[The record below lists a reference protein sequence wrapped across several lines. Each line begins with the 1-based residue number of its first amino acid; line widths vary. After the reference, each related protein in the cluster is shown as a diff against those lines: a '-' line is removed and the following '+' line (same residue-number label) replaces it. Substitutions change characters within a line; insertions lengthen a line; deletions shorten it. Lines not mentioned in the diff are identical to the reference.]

1 MNTSIAIMAAG
12 FGTRMKSKKSKVLHE
27 ISGFPML
34 YHIIKEAG
42 KISDDIHVI
51 LHHQAELIQEKMNA
65 HFKNL
70 TYVMQDHENFPGTG
84 GAIMGVTPKYEKV
97 LVLNGDMPLLESS
110 DMKAFF
116 KEDVKVVMSSFTC
129 SDPTGYGRVIMDSA
143 HKVSKIV
150 EHKDANDRELEVKN
164 VNAGVYLFDTE
175 FLRKNLPKLSNNN
188 SQKEYYIT
196 DLVSMA
202 NEQNIE
208 VKAVEVDEETFMGVN
223 SKYHLSIAEEIM
235 QKRIKRRFMEAGV
248 SMRLPETIYIESDVI
263 IEGESAL
270 ESGVS
275 LLKGSKIINSIIKTN
290 SVVEDSM
297 LKNSEIGPMARVRP
311 KSVLIDSKI
320 GNFVEIKKST
330 LNGVKAGHLSYLG
343 DSEIDSGT
351 NIGCGTITCNYDGKA
366 KYKTIIGKNVFIGS
380 DSQLVAPIT
389 IEDDVIIASGTTVT
403 KSVKKGSLAIAR
415 PKMKILD
422 GFFYKFFLKESD
434 KHKGKNDA

>member
-1 MNTSIAIMAAG
+1 MAAG
-12 FGTRMKSKKSKVLHE
+12 FGTRMKSKKPKVLHE

-34 YHIIKEAG
+34 HHIIKEAQL
-42 KISDDIHVI
+42 ISDDIHVI
-51 LHHQAELIQEKMNA
+51 LHHQADLIQDKMNA
-65 HFKNL
+65 HFEKI

-84 GAIMGVTPKYEKV
+84 GAIMGVIPKYEKV
-97 LVLNGDMPLLESS
+97 LVLNGDMPLLEAV
-110 DMKAFF
+110 DMEAFF
-116 KEDVKVVMSSFTC
+116 KEDAKVVMSSFTC
-129 SDPTGYGRVIMDSA
+129 KDPTGYGRVIMDEA

-150 EHKDANDRELEVKN
+150 EHKDANQDELKVKN
-164 VNAGVYLFDTE
+164 VNAGVYLFDTK
-175 FLRKNLPKLSNNN
+175 FLKLNLPKLSNNN

-208 VKAVEVDEETFMGVN
+208 VKAVEINENTFMGVN
-223 SKYHLSIAEEIM
+223 SKYHLSIAELLM
-235 QKRIKRRFMEAGV
+235 QNRIKRRFMEAGV
-248 SMRLPETIYIESDVI
+248 AMRLPETIYIESDVV
-263 IEGESAL
+263 IEGECVL

-275 LLKGSKIINSIIKTN
+275 LIKGAKIINSTVKTN
-290 SVVEDSM
+290 SIVEDSM

-343 DSEIDSGT
+343 DSEIDTGT
-351 NIGCGTITCNYDGKA
+351 NIGCGTITCNYDGKE
-366 KYKTIIGKNVFIGS
+366 KYKTIIGKNVFVGS
-380 DSQLVAPIT
+380 DSQLIAPVT

-415 PKMKILD
+415 PKMKIMD
-422 GFFYKFFLKESD
+422 GFFYKFF
-434 KHKGKNDA
+434 GKNNA

>member
-12 FGTRMKSKKSKVLHE
+12 FGTRMKSKKPKVLHE

-34 YHIIKEAG
+34 HHIIKEAQ

-51 LHHQAELIQEKMNA
+51 LHHQADLIQQMMNA
-65 HFKNL
+65 DFQNI
-70 TYVMQDHENFPGTG
+70 TYVLQDHNNFPGTG
-84 GAIMGVTPKYEKV
+84 GAIMSVTPKNEKV
-97 LVLNGDMPLLESS
+97 LVLNGDMPLLEAE

-116 KEDVKVVMSSFTC
+116 KEDAKVVMSSFTC
-129 SDPTGYGRVIMDSA
+129 SDPTGYGRVIMDET

-150 EHKDANDRELEVKN
+150 EHKDANQNELKVKN

-175 FLRKNLPKLSNNN
+175 FLQRNLPKLSNNN

-202 NEQNIE
+202 NQQNIE
-208 VKAVEVDEETFMGVN
+208 VKAVEINEETFMGVN

-235 QKRIKRRFMEAGV
+235 QRRIKRRFMEAGV
-248 SMRLPETIYIESDVI
+248 AMRLPETIYIESDVV
-263 IEGESAL
+263 IEGESVL

-275 LLKGSKIINSIIKTN
+275 LIKGAKIINSIVKTN

-311 KSVLIDSKI
+311 KSVLINSKI

-343 DSEIDSGT
+343 DSEIDTGT

-366 KYKTIIGKNVFIGS
+366 KYKTIIGKNVFVGS

-415 PKMKILD
+415 TKMKIMD
-422 GFFYKFFLKESD
+422 DFFYKFF
-434 KHKGKNDA
+434 GKNDA

>member
-1 MNTSIAIMAAG
+1 MRTSIAIMAAG
-12 FGTRMKSKKSKVLHE
+12 FGTRMKSKKPKVLHS

-34 YHIIKEAG
+34 HHIIKESQE
-42 KISDDIHVI
+42 ISDDIHVI

-116 KEDVKVVMSSFTC
+116 KEDAKVVMSSFTC
-129 SDPTGYGRVIMDSA
+129 SDPTGYGRVIMDSS

-150 EHKDANDRELEVKN
+150 EHKDANDTELEVKN

-175 FLRKNLPKLSNNN
+175 FLKNNLPKLSNNN

-202 NEQNIE
+202 NEENIE
-208 VKAVEVDEETFMGVN
+208 VKAVNIDENTFMGVN

-263 IEGESAL
+263 IEGESVL

-275 LLKGSKIINSIIKTN
+275 LLNGSKIIDSVIKTN

-297 LKNSEIGPMARVRP
+297 IKNSEIGPMARIRP

-380 DSQLVAPIT
+380 DSQLVAPVT

-422 GFFYKFFLKESD
+422 GFFYKFF
-434 KHKGKNDA
+434 GKNDA

>member
-12 FGTRMKSKKSKVLHE
+12 FGTRMKSKKPKVLHE
-27 ISGFPML
+27 ISGFSML
-34 YHIIKEAG
+34 HHIIKEAK

-51 LHHQAELIQEKMNA
+51 LHHQADLVKDTLNKN
-65 HFKNL
+65 FKNI
-70 TYVMQDHENFPGTG
+70 TYVLQDHKNFPGTG
-84 GAIMGVTPKYEKV
+84 GAIMSVKPKYEKV
-97 LVLNGDMPLLESS
+97 LVLNGDMPLLEAN

-116 KEDVKVVMSSFTC
+116 NENAKVVMSSFVC
-129 SDPTGYGRVIMDSA
+129 IDPTGYGRVVMDSN
-143 HKVSKIV
+143 HNVSKIV
-150 EHKDANDRELEVKN
+150 EHKDANKNELNIKN
-164 VNAGVYLFDTE
+164 VNAGVYLFETE
-175 FLRKNLPKLSNNN
+175 FLKENLPKLSNKNT
-188 SQKEYYIT
+188 QKEYYIT
-196 DLVSMA
+196 DLVSIA
-202 NEQNIE
+202 KEQNID
-208 VKAVEVDEETFMGVN
+208 VKAIEIDEEIFMGVN

-248 SMRLPETIYIESDVI
+248 TMRLPETIYIESDVI
-263 IEGESAL
+263 IEGESVL

-275 LLKGSKIINSIIKTN
+275 LLKGSKIINSHIKTN
-290 SVVEDSM
+290 SVIEDSM
-297 LKNSEIGPMARVRP
+297 LKNSEVGPMARVRP

-351 NIGCGTITCNYDGKA
+351 NIGCGTITCNYNGKA
-366 KYKTIIGKNVFIGS
+366 KYKTIIGKNVFVGS
-380 DSQLVAPIT
+380 DSQLIAPLT

-422 GFFYKFFLKESD
+422 NFFYKFFLTNSD
-434 KHKGKNDA
+434 KHKGEK

>member
-1 MNTSIAIMAAG
+1 MAAG
-12 FGTRMKSKKSKVLHE
+12 FGTRMKSKKPKVLHE

-34 YHIIKEAG
+34 HHIIKEAG

-51 LHHQAELIQEKMNA
+51 LHHQADLIQQMMNV
-65 HFKNL
+65 HFQNI
-70 TYVMQDHENFPGTG
+70 TYVMQDHNNFPGTG
-84 GAIMGVTPKYEKV
+84 GAIMGVIPKYEKV
-97 LVLNGDMPLLESS
+97 LVLNGDMPLLEAE

-116 KEDVKVVMSSFTC
+116 KEDAKVVMSSFTC
-129 SDPTGYGRVIMDSA
+129 SDPTGYGRVIMDET

-150 EHKDANDRELEVKN
+150 EHKDANSNELKVKN
-164 VNAGVYLFDTE
+164 VNAGVYLFNTE
-175 FLRKNLPKLSNNN
+175 FLQQNLPKLSNNN

-196 DLVSMA
+196 DLVSIA

-208 VKAVEVDEETFMGVN
+208 VKAVDIDEETFMGVN
-223 SKYHLSIAEEIM
+223 SKYHLSIAEILM
-235 QKRIKRRFMEAGV
+235 QNRIKKRFMEAGV
-248 SMRLPETIYIESDVI
+248 AMRLPETIYIESDVV
-263 IEGESAL
+263 IEGECVL

-275 LLKGSKIINSIIKTN
+275 LIKGAKIINSIVKTN

-297 LKNSEIGPMARVRP
+297 LKNSEIGPMARIRP

-343 DSEIDSGT
+343 DSEIDTGT
-351 NIGCGTITCNYDGKA
+351 NIGCGTITCNYDGKE
-366 KYKTIIGKNVFIGS
+366 KYKTIIGKNVFVGS

-415 PKMKILD
+415 TKMKILD
-422 GFFYKFFLKESD
+422 GFFYKFF
-434 KHKGKNDA
+434 GKNNA